1 MCAQLNNH
9 TVSNFFSPED
19 KVIAGAIVSLRVK
32 SSLTSFEA
40 TIRLAKNSAVENT
53 ELHKAFKEGEDGT
66 DNAECTKIK
75 WIKRPAHSK
84 KAAKKR
90 DKNSVSVFSWFGTKH
105 GDINDDF
112 IITTLTEIYE
122 EAFQLYTQN

>member
-1 MCAQLNNH
+1 M
-9 TVSNFFSPED
+9 SNFFSPED

-32 SSLTSFEA
+32 TSPTSFEA

-53 ELHKAFKEGEDGT
+53 ELRKVFKEDEDGT
-66 DNAECTKIK
+66 DRAECTKIK
-75 WIKRPAHSK
+75 WVKKPSLSK
-84 KAAKKR
+84 KISKKR
-90 DKNSVSVFSWFGTKH
+90 GKNRVSVFSWFGTKH

-122 EAFQLYTQN
+122 EAFLLYTQN